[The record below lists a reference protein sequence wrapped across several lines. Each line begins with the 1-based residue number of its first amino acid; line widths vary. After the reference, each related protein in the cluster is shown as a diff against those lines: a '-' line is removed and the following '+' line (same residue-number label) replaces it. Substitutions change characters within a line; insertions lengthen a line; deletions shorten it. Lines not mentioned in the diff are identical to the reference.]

1 MELDELIRDTPPPP
15 AQIVEGVLA
24 ERAGAHWA
32 RVDGQAAL
40 WGPLV
45 GAEHLN
51 PGDVIVLAIVQ
62 DGTPYVIWPQ
72 QGAP

>member
-1 MELDELIRDTPPPP
+1 MDLDELIRDTPAPPD
-15 AQIVEGVLA
+15 QVVEGVLVDRHG
-24 ERAGAHWA
+24 EQWA

-45 GAEHLN
+45 GAGHLDA
-51 PGDVIVLAIVQ
+51 GATVVLAIVQ

-72 QGAP
+72 GAP